1 MNYVF
6 PKIYNID
13 DVLWAIKDSP
23 EFIVAEKD
31 GYKVVNYVVAT
42 HETFPDTGEKFCPGC
57 KRFNGEIVAEG
68 CGSQRCP
75 DDIDL
80 AAIRRECR
88 GLVFD
93 MGGNLINRRYHKFFN
108 VNERDETA
116 IHAIDWSRPHV
127 ILEKLDGS
135 MVSPCYVNGHIR
147 WMTKMGITDTS
158 MEAEAFVASRPEYA
172 ELAAHYLENGF
183 TPIFEWCSNK
193 NRIVLDYPEDR
204 LVLTAMRENVS
215 GNYLL
220 QDALEAIGERCGIP
234 VVEAWEADIL
244 SLNSVIDIV
253 RQAED
258 TEGVVVRFDDGH
270 MVKIKSDWYVRIHK
284 VKSLLGQERDVVALI
299 LNNELDDM
307 LPVLPKEDVERV
319 EKFRDLLTEQLKVM
333 AKTIEIVIVTNKMA
347 YDRKTFALE
356 RSHLYNPLIRGMIF
370 SFWDKECNEH
380 LTYQAIVA
388 IILKHCGSNASY
400 AKVKEA
406 FLKEVDYV

>member
-1 MNYVF
+1 MNYAF

-42 HETFPDTGEKFCPGC
+42 HETFPDVDPQKSGEGPSPFFDSIENLVG
-57 KRFNGEIVAEG
+57 AM
-68 CGSQRCP
+68 
-75 DDIDL
+75 
-80 AAIRRECR
+80 IRRECR
-88 GLVFD
+88 GLIFD
-93 MGGNLINRRYHKFFN
+93 LDGKLINRRYHKFFN

-135 MVSPCYVNGHIR
+135 MVSPCFVHGHVR

-183 TPIFEWCSNK
+183 TPVFEWCSNK

-204 LVLTAMRENVS
+204 FVLTAMREVHS

-220 QDALEAIGERCGIP
+220 QDALEAIGRRYGIE
-234 VVEAWEADIL
+234 VVKAYDV
-244 SLNSVIDIV
+244 SRSKNGQYIV
-253 RQAED
+253 DLVRKAED
-258 TEGVVVRFDDGH
+258 FEGVVVRFDTGH
-270 MVKIKSDWYVRIHK
+270 MVKVKSEWYVRIHK
-284 VKSLLGQERDVVALI
+284 VKSLLGQERDVVKLI
-299 LNNELDDM
+299 LNNELDDL
-307 LPVLPKEDVERV
+307 LPVLPREDVERV
-319 EKFRDLLTEQLKVM
+319 EKFQKVMIEELRKCSKVM
-333 AKTIEIVIVTNKMA
+333 ADCVHTMRTNL
-347 YDRKTFALE
+347 DRKTFALQVAPTFD
-356 RSHLYNPLIRGMIF
+356 PLWRGLIF
-370 SFWDKECNEH
+370 QFWDKECDEH

-388 IILKHCGSNASY
+388 MILKNCGSNASY
-400 AKVKEA
+400 EKVKEA

>member
-1 MNYVF
+1 MNYDF

-13 DVLWAIKDSP
+13 DVLCAIKDSP

-42 HETFPDTGEKFCPGC
+42 HDTFPDVGYMATKMVKGATPQFHSTDA
-57 KRFNGEIVAEG
+57 NGY
-68 CGSQRCP
+68 
-75 DDIDL
+75 

-88 GLVFD
+88 GLVFGLD
-93 MGGNLINRRYHKFFN
+93 GKLINRRYHKFFN

-135 MVSPCYVNGHIR
+135 MVSPCFVHGHLR

-158 MEAEAFVASRPEYA
+158 MEAEAFVASRPDYA

-204 LVLTAMRENVS
+204 LVLTAMREIVS

-220 QDALEAIGERCGIP
+220 QDALEAIGRRYGIE
-234 VVEAWEADIL
+234 VVKAYDV
-244 SLNSVIDIV
+244 SRSKNGQYIV
-253 RQAED
+253 DLVRKAED
-258 TEGVVVRFDDGH
+258 FEGVVVRFDDGH
-270 MVKIKSDWYVRIHK
+270 MVKVKSDWYVRIHK
-284 VKSLLGQERDVVALI
+284 IKSLLGQERDVVELI
-299 LNNELDDM
+299 LKNELDDM
-307 LPVLPKEDVERV
+307 LPVLPREDVERV
-319 EKFRDLLTEQLKVM
+319 EKFQSVLMEKIVSHAKYADSLMHRLRDRM
-333 AKTIEIVIVTNKMA
+333 
-347 YDRKTFALE
+347 DRKTFALE
-356 RSHLYNPLIRGMIF
+356 VAPTMPAMWRALVF
-370 SFWDKECNEH
+370 QFWDKEVTEV
-380 LTYQAIVA
+380 LTYLAIRDT
-388 IILKHCGSNASY
+388 ILKNCGSNASY

>member
-1 MNYVF
+1 MNYAF
-6 PKIYNID
+6 PKIEHIH

-42 HETFPDTGEKFCPGC
+42 HDTFPDINLE
-57 KRFNGEIVAEG
+57 VEG
-68 CGSQRCP
+68 DSVPTFFDSVKDVVG
-75 DDIDL
+75 
-80 AAIRRECR
+80 AMIRRECR

-93 MGGNLINRRYHKFFN
+93 MDGKLINRRYHKFFN

-116 IHAIDWSRPHV
+116 IHKIDWSRPHV

-135 MVSPCYVNGHIR
+135 MVSPCYVNGHLR

-158 MEAEAFVASRPEYA
+158 MEAEAFVASRPDYA
-172 ELAAHYLENGF
+172 ELAAYYLDNGF

-204 LVLTAMRENVS
+204 LVLTAMRENAS

-220 QDALEAIGERCGIP
+220 QDALEAIGRRYGIP
-234 VVEAWEADIL
+234 VVMTYVFTSMSLQDVVESIRQMGDI
-244 SLNSVIDIV
+244 
-253 RQAED
+253 
-258 TEGVVVRFDDGH
+258 EGVVVRFDDGH

-307 LPVLPKEDVERV
+307 LPVLPREDVERV
-319 EKFRDLLTEQLKVM
+319 EKFQNILMNALFYEACSLEAQVKLY
-333 AKTIEIVIVTNKMA
+333 TNKC
-347 YDRKTFALE
+347 DRKTFALE
-356 RSHLYNPLIRGMIF
+356 HAPEINSVVRGMIF
-370 SFWDKECNEH
+370 QFWDKECDEH

-388 IILKHCGSNASY
+388 MILKHCGSNASY
-400 AKVKEA
+400 EKVKEA

>member
-1 MNYVF
+1 MMYSF
-6 PKIYNID
+6 PHITHID
-13 DVLWAIKDSP
+13 DVLPAIKDSP

-42 HETFPDTGEKFCPGC
+42 HDTFPDIHGMYTLTGPVDPVL
-57 KRFNGEIVAEG
+57 N
-68 CGSQRCP
+68 
-75 DDIDL
+75 
-80 AAIRRECR
+80 AIRRECR

-93 MGGNLINRRYHKFFN
+93 LDGKLINRRYHKFFN

-116 IHAIDWSRPHV
+116 IHKIDWSRPHV

-135 MVSPCYVNGHIR
+135 MVSPCFVHGHLR

-158 MEAEAFVASRPEYA
+158 MEAEAFVASRPDYV
-172 ELAAHYLENGF
+172 ELARYYLANGF
-183 TPIFEWCSNK
+183 TPVFEWCSNK

-204 LVLTAMRENVS
+204 LVLTAMREVHF

-220 QDALEAIGERCGIP
+220 QDALEAIGERYGIP
-234 VVEAWEADIL
+234 VVKVWNAFGNHDIL
-244 SLNSVIDIV
+244 VGAI
-253 RQAED
+253 RQWEGI
-258 TEGVVVRFDDGH
+258 EGVVVRFDDGH

-307 LPVLPKEDVERV
+307 LPVLPREDVERV
-319 EKFRDLLTEQLKVM
+319 EKFQTALMAQLKTAASAM
-333 AKTIEIVIVTNKMA
+333 KIVVQSNKME

-356 RSHLYNPLIRGMIF
+356 RASLFDTVWRGMIF
-370 SFWDKECNEH
+370 QFWDKECDEH

-388 IILKHCGSNASY
+388 MILKNCGSNASY

-406 FLKEVDYV
+406 FLKDVDYV

>member
-1 MNYVF
+1 MNYAF
-6 PKIYNID
+6 PKITHID
-13 DVLWAIKDSP
+13 DVLIAIQDSP

-93 MGGNLINRRYHKFFN
+93 MEGNLINRRYHKFFN

-116 IHAIDWSRPHV
+116 IHKIDWSRPHV

-135 MVSPCYVNGHIR
+135 MVSPCYVNGHLR

-158 MEAEAFVASRPEYA
+158 MEAEVFVASHPDYV
-172 ELAAHYLENGF
+172 ELAEYYLNAGY
-183 TPIFEWCSNK
+183 TPVFEWCSNK

-204 LVLTAMRENVS
+204 LVLTAVRENVS

-220 QDALEAIGERCGIP
+220 QDALERLGRRYGIE
-234 VVEAWEADIL
+234 VVEAYQHGDDE
-244 SLNSVIDIV
+244 IV
-253 RQAED
+253 DQVRKWED

-284 VKSLLGQERDVVALI
+284 VKSLLGQERDVVKLI
-299 LNNELDDM
+299 LNNELDDL
-307 LPVLPKEDVERV
+307 LPVLPREDVEKIER
-319 EKFRDLLTEQLKVM
+319 FGNLLQDCL
-333 AKTIEIVIVTNKMA
+333 KMA
-347 YDRKTFALE
+347 ARTIALLVRSHKMEMDRKTFAVKH
-356 RSHLYNPLIRGMIF
+356 SAKFDPLWRGLIF
-370 SFWDKECNEH
+370 QFWDKECDEH
-380 LTYQAIVA
+380 LTYQAVVA
-388 IILKHCGSNASY
+388 MILKHCGSNASY
-400 AKVKEA
+400 EKVKEA